1 MNKKTIVFT
10 IIALLIINTFG
21 WIIKIANQVTYLQE
35 IFLEEESSGFFE
47 SLSTGWKG
55 SPGDVTLLITTN
67 LMLTVIGA
75 ALLYAYKKKM
85 NKETIVFT
93 IIALLIINTFGWII
107 KIANK
112 ATYFQEMFLYGRPLE
127 FFEGLSKYWKTS
139 TGDVALLITIDI
151 MLIVIGVAL
160 LYVYQKE

>member
-35 IFLEEESSGFFE
+35 VLLEEEPLGFFE
-47 SLSTGWKG
+47 SLSSGWIL

-85 NKETIVFT
+85 NKKTIVFT

-112 ATYFQEMFLYGRPLE
+112 LTYIQEIFLYGRPLE
-127 FFEGLSKYWKTS
+127 FFESLSKYWKTS
-139 TGDVALLITIDI
+139 TGDIVLLIIIDI
-151 MLIVIGVAL
+151 MLIVIGVAML
-160 LYVYQKE
+160 FVYQKE